1 MKQICYAMELLGFG
15 HLSRIDIVTGSMM
28 GEIFDRL
35 EETDYLVTVIS
46 PSIWSFS
53 CGMQA

>member
-1 MKQICYAMELLGFG
+1 MKQICYAMELLAFG
-15 HLSRIDIVTGSMM
+15 NLSGIDIVTGSMM

-46 PSIWSFS
+46 PSI
-53 CGMQA
+53 